1 MKNKLFHINYNSP
14 ICLTGYGIVSLNILK
29 ELYKIDNNIIE
40 LKRCIENKDG
50 MDKLMENI
58 DLLEC
63 FLIKYG
69 YLIDKDDITRLM
81 REVKKTYTPNKY
93 DYF

>member
-1 MKNKLFHINYNSP
+1 MTIDKD
-14 ICLTGYGIVSLNILK
+14 LNI
-29 ELYKIDNNIIE
+29 NNIIE
-40 LKRCIENKDG
+40 LKRCIENKEDI
-50 MDKLMENI
+50 DKLMENI

-69 YLIDKDDITRLM
+69 YLLNKNDITRLM
-81 REVKKTYTPNKY
+81 REIKKTNAPNKY

>member
-1 MKNKLFHINYNSP
+1 MTILDKTFEINEIIKIKNYIEDKNIEKL
-14 ICLTGYGIVSLNILK
+14 
-29 ELYKIDNNIIE
+29 
-40 LKRCIENKDG
+40 IENKDG

-81 REVKKTYTPNKY
+81 REVKKTNTPNKY

>member
-1 MKNKLFHINYNSP
+1 MTIDKD
-14 ICLTGYGIVSLNILK
+14 LNI
-29 ELYKIDNNIIE
+29 NNIIE

-81 REVKKTYTPNKY
+81 REVKKTDTPNKY

>member
-1 MKNKLFHINYNSP
+1 MTIDKD
-14 ICLTGYGIVSLNILK
+14 LNI
-29 ELYKIDNNIIE
+29 NNIIE

-81 REVKKTYTPNKY
+81 REFKKTDTPNKY

>member
-1 MKNKLFHINYNSP
+1 MTI
-14 ICLTGYGIVSLNILK
+14 LNERL
-29 ELYKIDNNIIE
+29 EIE
-40 LKRCIENKDG
+40 LEIDEIIKIKNYIEDKNI
-50 MDKLMENI
+50 DKLMERI
-58 DLLEC
+58 DVLEY

-81 REVKKTYTPNKY
+81 REVKKTDTPNKY

>member
-1 MKNKLFHINYNSP
+1 MTIDKD
-14 ICLTGYGIVSLNILK
+14 LNI
-29 ELYKIDNNIIE
+29 NNIIE

-50 MDKLMENI
+50 IDKLMENI

-81 REVKKTYTPNKY
+81 REVKKTNAPNKY

>member
-1 MKNKLFHINYNSP
+1 MTIDKD
-14 ICLTGYGIVSLNILK
+14 LNI
-29 ELYKIDNNIIE
+29 NNIIE
-40 LKRCIENKDG
+40 LKRCIENKED

-58 DLLEC
+58 DLLQC

-69 YLIDKDDITRLM
+69 YLLNKNDITRLM
-81 REVKKTYTPNKY
+81 REIKKTNAPNKY

>member
-1 MKNKLFHINYNSP
+1 MTIDKD
-14 ICLTGYGIVSLNILK
+14 LNI
-29 ELYKIDNNIIE
+29 NNIIE

-81 REVKKTYTPNKY
+81 REVKKTNAPNKY